1 MVGSELISNAAA
13 HPWNIRGHDSLSRHN
28 VDELMISPAKRQ
40 AEYPVHESGQIP
52 RNHSEP
58 HLVKKKVRVV

>member
-40 AEYPVHESGQIP
+40 APSEVPCPQVRPDPQES
-52 RNHSEP
+52 
-58 HLVKKKVRVV
+58 L

>member
-1 MVGSELISNAAA
+1 MVGSEVISNAAA

-40 AEYPVHESGQIP
+40 APSRVPCPRVRPDPQES
-52 RNHSEP
+52 
-58 HLVKKKVRVV
+58 L